1 MTPTA
6 LFQSLW
12 NDYIERL
19 CPSADRV
26 HQLLQEDEP
35 LINDHIALRTFNL
48 APLGLETLAKP
59 FLALGY
65 QACGEYEFKVK
76 NSLLSILNIPILCSL
91 RFSLVS

>member
-65 QACGEYEFKVK
+65 QRVVSMSSKVK